1 MSLDKGCQSMHS
13 GFLAQMGGGEVDD
26 DDDDDDDIGREGQV
40 VKKCLTDLKD

>member
-1 MSLDKGCQSMHS
+1 MSLDKGCQSTTLRIF
-13 GFLAQMGGGEVDD
+13 GTDGGGEVD